1 MPAIAHENKI
11 LGNTN
16 NLNELSDV
24 NLTSPTSGQVLT
36 IRNGKWVNEDSQA
49 GDSIIYLT
57 KAEYDVLTP
66 VANQMYG
73 ITDWSPEALALIKD
87 GEIVANATWSSEK
100 INTQL
105 GLKANSADVPTKAQI
120 TNPNLLDNPWFT
132 VNQRGVSAKTSNS
145 YGYDRWKGLYTPS
158 NGLSCVANDWALQ
171 LLETDVIN
179 ELNGKTLTI
188 SVMYSDGTIETG
200 TAVYSNSATTTFIDN
215 AKIKIESASYNS
227 YGIGITVKD
236 TNTIKAVKLELGSI
250 STLALDTAPNTATE
264 LLKCQ
269 RYFYRCNGIYSGT
282 GGNLQFETSA
292 RNFVPMRT
300 MPAIS
305 NISVEM
311 LTNSWEAITDTN
323 KYAVSVWNNECIR
336 FATFNLAN
344 NIIVRAKYDLTA
356 DL

>member
-36 IRNGKWVNEDSQA
+36 IRNGEWVNEDPQA

-57 KAEYDVLTP
+57 KAEYDALTP

-132 VNQRGVSAKTSNS
+132 VNQRGESS
-145 YGYDRWKGLYTPS
+145 YPSTTWTYWVDRWTL
-158 NGLSCVANDWALQ
+158 LSKSSGTIGRTI
-171 LLETDVIN
+171 LLDSGI
-179 ELNGKTLTI
+179 KISADTI
-188 SVMYSDGTIETG
+188 STTCDIVAQRKMKDDFVFGKAYTLSFMLGDGTIYSKSGVITEPDGTYKINIYLTG
-200 TAVYSNSATTTFIDN
+200 GGLNVRIANEINQQVSCIITAMEDN
-215 AKIKIESASYNS
+215 PAV
-227 YGIGITVKD
+227 TLR
-236 TNTIKAVKLELGSI
+236 AVKLELGSI

-269 RYFYRCNGIYSGT
+269 RYYHIYATESLRPA
-282 GGNLQFETSA
+282 NMYDC
-292 RNFVPMRT
+292 VPQMRT
-300 MPAIS
+300 TPAQS
-305 NISVEM
+305 
-311 LTNSWEAITDTN
+311 TITIGGTTY
-323 KYAVSVWNNECIR
+323 YAN
-336 FATFNLAN
+336 
-344 NIIVRAKYDLTA
+344 TA